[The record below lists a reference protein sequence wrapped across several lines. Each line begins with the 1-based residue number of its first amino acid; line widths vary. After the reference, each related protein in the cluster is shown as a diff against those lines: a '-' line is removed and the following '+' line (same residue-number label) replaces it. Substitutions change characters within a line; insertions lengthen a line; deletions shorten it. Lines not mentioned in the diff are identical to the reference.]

1 MREQRSRYSTVSILL
16 HWTIFVLIFANAT
29 FGGWMEEAAPNEK
42 LVYYQLHKSVG
53 ITVLL
58 LSLVRLGWR
67 IAHPW
72 PPFPDNMTTWERIIA
87 RGTHILFY
95 VLMMGAPLLGWAA
108 ASAGG
113 SPETPLF
120 GALPG
125 PNLPVPQGEELSETL
140 GGLHK
145 AMVKAIYVVLGLH
158 VLGALKHHYLDKD
171 EVLHRMLPLLRDPQ
185 R

>member
-1 MREQRSRYSTVSILL
+1 M
-16 HWTIFVLIFANAT
+16 A
-29 FGGWMEEAAPNEK
+29 
-42 LVYYQLHKSVG
+42 
-53 ITVLL
+53 
-58 LSLVRLGWR
+58 
-67 IAHPW
+67 
-72 PPFPDNMTTWERIIA
+72 TWERIIA

-95 VLMMGAPLLGWAA
+95 VLMMDAPLLGWAA

-113 SPETPLF
+113 APETPLF

-140 GGLHK
+140 GVLHK

-158 VLGALKHHYLDKD
+158 VLGALKHHFLDKD